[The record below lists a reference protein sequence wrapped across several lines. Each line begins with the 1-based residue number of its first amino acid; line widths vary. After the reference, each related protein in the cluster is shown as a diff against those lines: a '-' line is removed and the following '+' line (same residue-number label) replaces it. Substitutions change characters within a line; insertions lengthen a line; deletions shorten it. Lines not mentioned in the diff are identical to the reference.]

1 MTAPRITFHVR
12 PAGKSPTDA
21 QFFIDTFDSTLP
33 YLASIGSQG
42 MWGLEPFSKREG
54 FTQETTEQVE
64 QSQGLRPTPDGKV
77 LKVLICEAELPDE
90 DEHNGLP
97 ETAYIRTEMDARDSE
112 KKGRRQF
119 LSVGA
124 AMVREDWVPS
134 YVEKQE
140 HLGLGKQNPPA
151 TAHNRENDFV
161 YLEVMVTDCR
171 LGEYRRGAGAAL
183 LRGVKEYARS
193 RGKQTI
199 YVDAWAGNDGKL
211 SM

>member
-1 MTAPRITFHVR
+1 MTALHITFHVR

-21 QFFIDTFDSTLP
+21 QFFIDAFDSTLP
-33 YLASIGSQG
+33 YLASIGSEE

-54 FTQETTEQVE
+54 FAQETTEQVE

-77 LKVLICEAELPDE
+77 LKVLICEAELPGGDYYG
-90 DEHNGLP
+90 GLSDV
-97 ETAYIRTEMDARDSE
+97 AYIRTEMDARDSE
-112 KKGRRQF
+112 KNGMRHF

-124 AMVREDWVPS
+124 AIIREDWIPS
-134 YVEKQE
+134 YIEKEE
-140 HLGLGKQNPPA
+140 HLGLGRRKPPA
-151 TAHNRENDFV
+151 TAHNHENGFV

-183 LRGVKEYARS
+183 LHGVREYAQS
-193 RGKQTI
+193 KGMQTI

-211 SM
+211 ST